1 MKYLLASLLIFPAT
15 ALAVQIPGDAL
26 FQLRAEALQRINE
39 SRKADGLDELN
50 YSKDIERVA
59 QGHADDTADHFEPEN
74 LESREAS
81 YLAHTSSDGKNLE
94 ARFNNAEVPTG
105 WGFAE
110 NTGYWTRD
118 PFATSPVPNAFLEA
132 ARYGLRLIHEGM
144 MAEVPPND
152 SHRKSILG
160 QYTHV
165 GIGLSIFDEPKAGA
179 NAIFFVSDFSRYTSE
194 IEEKELREKW
204 QTAPSSRSIFSAEL
218 IPTHGGPFLDVRPS
232 DPNVDAITELKNK
245 NIIQGYKDGTFK
257 PEMEV
262 SRAEILKMLLG
273 AVSISPIGKEFNRC
287 FSDVFNQWYAPYV
300 CLSKR
305 NGWVTGYPDGSF
317 KPAEIVTRAEGVT
330 LAARIID
337 PHVVNAPPQPFNDVG
352 EDSWFVEPVQ
362 KMNALNL
369 LPFDERA
376 MHPNRGMRRREVAEM
391 LWRSLSAKEE
401 EMLGAE
407 DFVPGVERSLE
418 KSGYQEN

>member
-1 MKYLLASLLIFPAT
+1 VKYLLASLLFIPT
-15 ALAVQIPGDAL
+15 TVLAVQIPEDAL

-39 SRKADGLDELN
+39 GRKMDGLDELN

-59 QGHADDTADHFEPEN
+59 QGHADDTAENFEPAD

-81 YLAHTSSDGKNLE
+81 YLAHTSSDGRNLE
-94 ARFNNAEVPTG
+94 ARYNDAEVPTG

-110 NTGYWTRD
+110 NTGYWTRE
-118 PFATSPVPNAFLEA
+118 PFSNEPTDYEFLEA
-132 ARYGLRLIHEGM
+132 AKYGLRLIHEGM

-160 QYTHV
+160 PYTHV
-165 GIGLSIFDEPKAGA
+165 GIGLSLFDEPEAFS

-194 IEEKELREKW
+194 GDEKALRESW

-218 IPTHGGPFLDVRPS
+218 IPTHGGPFIDVRPS
-232 DPNVDAITELKNK
+232 DPNVDAITALKNK
-245 NIIQGYKDGTFK
+245 SIIQGYDNGTFK
-257 PEMEV
+257 PEVEV

-273 AVSISPIGKEFNRC
+273 AVEVSPIGREFNQC

-330 LAARIID
+330 LAVRIID
-337 PHVVNAPPQPFNDVG
+337 PHVVNAPPQPFGDVSEG
-352 EDSWFVEPVQ
+352 AWFEEPVQ

-369 LPFDERA
+369 LPFEGRA
-376 MHPNRGMRRREVAEM
+376 MHPNRGMQRREVAEM
-391 LWRSLSAKEE
+391 LHRSILVREDE
-401 EMLGAE
+401 RIGAE
-407 DFVPGVERSLE
+407 DFAPGVERKL
-418 KSGYQEN
+418 K

>member
-1 MKYLLASLLIFPAT
+1 MKYLLASLLLIPQVT
-15 ALAVQIPGDAL
+15 LAVELPEDAL
-26 FQLRAEALQRINE
+26 FQLRSETLQRINE
-39 SRKADGLDELN
+39 SRKMDGLDELN

-59 QGHADDTADHFEPEN
+59 QGHADDTADHFEPTD
-74 LESREAS
+74 LETREAS
-81 YLAHTSSDGKNLE
+81 YLAHTSSDGRNLE
-94 ARFNNAEVPTG
+94 ARYISADVPSG

-110 NTGYWTRD
+110 NTGYWTRE
-118 PFATSPVPNAFLEA
+118 PFATAPIPDAFLEA

-152 SHRKSILG
+152 SHRKNILG

-165 GIGLSIFDEPKAGA
+165 GIGLSLFDDSQSFA

-194 IEEKELREKW
+194 REEKELREKW
-204 QTAPSSRSIFSAEL
+204 RTAPSSRSIFAAQL
-218 IPTHGGPFLDVRPS
+218 IPTHGGPFIDVRPS
-232 DPNVDAITELKNK
+232 DPNVDAISDLKDR
-245 NIIQGYKDGTFK
+245 NIIQGYKDGTFR
-257 PEMEV
+257 PETEV

-273 AVSISPIGKEFNRC
+273 VMDISPIGREFSQC

-337 PHVVNAPPQPFNDVG
+337 PHVVNAPPQPYSDVS
-352 EDSWFVEPVQ
+352 ESSWFEEPVQ

-369 LPFDERA
+369 LPFEGRA
-376 MHPNRGMRRREVAEM
+376 LFPNRGMQRREVAEM
-391 LWRSLSAKEE
+391 LHRSILARKDERI
-401 EMLGAE
+401 GAE
-407 DFVPGVERSLE
+407 DLVPGTERKL
-418 KSGYQEN
+418 K